1 MSESP
6 PRVVAVVLNYNGRDV
21 TLQTL
26 ASLFRLDYPALELV
40 VVDNGSSDGSREAI
54 AAAHPGLTQLRVEEN
69 RGIANGLDRGVAW
82 ALERGADYVLVLNND
97 IEVDP
102 AMVDEMV
109 RAAEADPTI
118 GIVGPK
124 AYYFW
129 DRQRIWSAGGRL
141 MFRET
146 VTRERGM
153 GAMDRGQFDEPGEVD
168 YINGCA
174 ALVRASALREVG
186 LFDPI
191 YVVSVEDADWCVRA
205 KRAGYRCWYEP
216 RARLWHMV
224 SHTTGGYSAGRTFH
238 TGRST
243 AIFVRRYAGPLQ
255 WCSFLLFMSMA
266 FPVALLRELARG
278 NQAAAWAKL
287 KGVIAGLEAPLA
299 PPPRWEA
306 NG

>member
-6 PRVVAVVLNYNGRDV
+6 PRVAAVVLNYNGREV

-54 AAAHPGLTQLRVEEN
+54 AAAHPGLAQLRVEEN
-69 RGIANGLDRGVAW
+69 RGIANGLDRGVVW

-129 DRQRIWSAGGRL
+129 DRRRIWSAGGRL

-146 VTRERGM
+146 VTRERGWGRWIAASSTSPARWTTSTVARRSSGRRRCTRWVSSTRSTWSRSRTRT
-153 GAMDRGQFDEPGEVD
+153 GAYGPSAGLPL
-168 YINGCA
+168 
-174 ALVRASALREVG
+174 LVRAAGPALAHGLPYDRRLLGGTDLPHRAIDGDLRPALR
-186 LFDPI
+186 LP
-191 YVVSVEDADWCVRA
+191 AA
-205 KRAGYRCWYEP
+205 
-216 RARLWHMV
+216 MV
-224 SHTTGGYSAGRTFH
+224 
-238 TGRST
+238 
-243 AIFVRRYAGPLQ
+243 
-255 WCSFLLFMSMA
+255 
-266 FPVALLRELARG
+266 
-278 NQAAAWAKL
+278 
-287 KGVIAGLEAPLA
+287 
-299 PPPRWEA
+299 
-306 NG
+306 